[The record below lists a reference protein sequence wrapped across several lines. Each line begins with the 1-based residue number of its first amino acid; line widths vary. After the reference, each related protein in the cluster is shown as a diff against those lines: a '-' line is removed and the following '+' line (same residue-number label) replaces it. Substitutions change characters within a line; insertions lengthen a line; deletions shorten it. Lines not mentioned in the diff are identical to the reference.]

1 MFMPPS
7 TVKSVAPPTR
17 GSRRRWWSA
26 ASAVAVVGAA
36 AAVFAVGHDS
46 GPSSPVFAPT
56 THKVSYEVTGQGT
69 VPDISYSADAS
80 GNLVMVMHPVL
91 PWRKSVT
98 IPVGLTA
105 GNANVESGNSPTG
118 QPAGSPPIVCRIW
131 VDDKLVV
138 QRSSGDGFSDAA
150 CSTQLSPKQG

>member
-1 MFMPPS
+1 MPPS
-7 TVKSVAPPTR
+7 TAKSVAPPIR

-36 AAVFAVGHDS
+36 AAVFAVGHGSDS
-46 GPSSPVFAPT
+46 GSSPVFAPT

-69 VPDISYSADAS
+69 VPNISYSADAS
-80 GNLVMVMHPVL
+80 GNLLMVMHPVL